1 MLSFKNF
8 LLGESLSYKD
18 DYVIEDSSILRYKNK
33 YNSNS
38 NKKYLQIATFKASGK
53 TFYCSLIQNRFY
65 LEPHFGV
72 FFEGKYEQL
81 KQAIENNDEK
91 TIKELMNSSFTMVK
105 AGEHERGTNNMV
117 EILSY
122 VFSIL
127 SDYVKEHPVSFIKI
141 RAEKKKLKV
150 YQKAVKEAIKKKL
163 IYYHIVTEE
172 EPSELRDKNGDQIDG
187 MVQMILKYNLA

>member
-81 KQAIENNDEK
+81 KQAIENNDEE

-187 MVQMILKYNLA
+187 VVQMILKYNLA

>member
-8 LLGESLSYKD
+8 LLGESLSYKN
-18 DYVIEDSSILRYKNK
+18 DYVIEDSSILKYKNK

-38 NKKYLQIATFKASGK
+38 NKKYLRIATFKASGK

-72 FFEGKYEQL
+72 FFEEKYEQL
-81 KQAIENNDEK
+81 KQAIKDNDEK

-105 AGEHERGTNNMV
+105 AGEHEKGTNNMI

-127 SDYVKEHPVSFIKI
+127 SDYVKEYPVSFIKI

-172 EPSELRDKNGDQIDG
+172 EPSELRDKNDDQIDG

>member
-1 MLSFKNF
+1 MLSFKSF
-8 LLGESLSYKD
+8 LLDESLSYKD
-18 DYVIEDSSILRYKNK
+18 DYVIEDNSILKYKNK
-33 YNSNS
+33 YNSSS
-38 NKKYLQIATFKASGK
+38 NKKYLRIATFKASGK

-81 KQAIENNDEK
+81 KQAIRDNDEK

-105 AGEHERGTNNMV
+105 AGEHERGTNNMI

-172 EPSELRDKNGDQIDG
+172 EPSELRDKSGDQIDG
-187 MVQMILKYNLA
+187 MVQMILKYNLT

>member
-1 MLSFKNF
+1 MLSFKSF
-8 LLGESLSYKD
+8 LLDESLSYKD
-18 DYVIEDSSILRYKNK
+18 DYVIEDNSILKYKNK
-33 YNSNS
+33 YSSSS
-38 NKKYLQIATFKASGK
+38 NKKYLRIATFKASGK

-72 FFEGKYEQL
+72 FFEGKHEQL
-81 KQAIENNDEK
+81 KQAIKDNDEK

-127 SDYVKEHPVSFIKI
+127 SDYVKEHPISFIKI

-163 IYYHIVTEE
+163 IHYHIVTEE

>member
-1 MLSFKNF
+1 MFSFKSF
-8 LLGESLSYKD
+8 LLGESLSYKN
-18 DYVIEDSSILRYKNK
+18 DYVIEDSSILKYKNK
-33 YNSNS
+33 YNTIS
-38 NKKYLQIATFKASGK
+38 NKKYLRIATFKVSGK
-53 TFYCSLIQNRFY
+53 TFYCSLIQSRYY

-81 KQAIENNDEK
+81 KQAIKNNDEK
-91 TIKELMNSSFTMVK
+91 LIKDLMNSSFTLVK

-141 RAEKKKLKV
+141 KAEKKKLKV
-150 YQKAVKEAIKKKL
+150 YQKVTKEAIKKKL
-163 IYYHIVTEE
+163 INYHIVTEE
-172 EPSELRDKNGDQIDG
+172 EPSELRDKNGDQVDG

>member
-8 LLGESLSYKD
+8 LLGESLTYKN
-18 DYVIEDSSILRYKNK
+18 DYVIEDSSILKYNNK
-33 YNSNS
+33 YNSSS
-38 NKKYLQIATFKASGK
+38 NKKYLQITTFKANRK

-81 KQAIENNDEK
+81 KQAIKDNDEE
-91 TIKELMNSSFTMVK
+91 TIKELMNSSFTMIK
-105 AGEHERGTNNMV
+105 AGEHEKGTNNMI

-141 RAEKKKLKV
+141 KAEKKKLKV
-150 YQKAVKEAIKKKL
+150 YQKATKEAIKKKL
-163 IYYHIVTEE
+163 ICYHIVTEE
-172 EPSELRDKNGDQIDG
+172 EPSELRDKNGDQIDWIF
-187 MVQMILKYNLA
+187 QIILKYNFA

>member
-38 NKKYLQIATFKASGK
+38 NKKYLRIATFKASGK

-81 KQAIENNDEK
+81 KQAIRDNDEK

-105 AGEHERGTNNMV
+105 AGEHERGTNNMI

-127 SDYVKEHPVSFIKI
+127 SDYVREHPVSFIKI

-172 EPSELRDKNGDQIDG
+172 EPSELRDKSGDQIGG
-187 MVQMILKYNLA
+187 MIQMILKYNLA

>member
-1 MLSFKNF
+1 MFSFKSF
-8 LLGESLSYKD
+8 LLGESLSYKN
-18 DYVIEDSSILRYKNK
+18 DYVIEDSSILKYKNK
-33 YNSNS
+33 YNTIS
-38 NKKYLQIATFKASGK
+38 NKKYLRIATFKVSGK
-53 TFYCSLIQNRFY
+53 TFYCSLIQSRYY

-81 KQAIENNDEK
+81 KQAIKNNDEK
-91 TIKELMNSSFTMVK
+91 LIKDLMNSSFTLVK

-141 RAEKKKLKV
+141 KAEKKKLKIKKKV
-150 YQKAVKEAIKKKL
+150 TKEAIKKKL
-163 IYYHIVTEE
+163 INYHIVTEE
-172 EPSELRDKNGDQIDG
+172 EPSELRDKNGDQVDG

>member
-8 LLGESLSYKD
+8 LLGESLSYKN
-18 DYVIEDSSILRYKNK
+18 DYVVEDSSILKYKNK
-33 YNSNS
+33 YNSS
-38 NKKYLQIATFKASGK
+38 SDKKYLRIATFRTSGK

-81 KQAIENNDEK
+81 KQAIKDNDEK
-91 TIKELMNSSFTMVK
+91 TLKELMNSSFTMVK
-105 AGEHERGTNNMV
+105 AGEHEKGTNNMV

-141 RAEKKKLKV
+141 RAEEKKLRV
-150 YQKAVKEAIKKKL
+150 YQKATKEAIKKKL
-163 IYYHIVTEE
+163 INYHIVTEE
-172 EPSELRDKNGDQIDG
+172 EPSELRDKNGDQIDA
-187 MVQMILKYNLA
+187 MVQMILTYNLA

>member
-1 MLSFKNF
+1 
-8 LLGESLSYKD
+8 
-18 DYVIEDSSILRYKNK
+18 
-33 YNSNS
+33 
-38 NKKYLQIATFKASGK
+38 
-53 TFYCSLIQNRFY
+53 
-65 LEPHFGV
+65 
-72 FFEGKYEQL
+72 
-81 KQAIENNDEK
+81 
-91 TIKELMNSSFTMVK
+91 
-105 AGEHERGTNNMV
+105 MV

-141 RAEKKKLKV
+141 KAEKKKLKV

>member
-1 MLSFKNF
+1 MLSFKSF

-18 DYVIEDSSILRYKNK
+18 DYVIEDSSILKYKNK
-33 YNSNS
+33 YNSSS
-38 NKKYLQIATFKASGK
+38 NKKYLRIATFKASGK

-81 KQAIENNDEK
+81 KQAIKDNDEES
-91 TIKELMNSSFTMVK
+91 IKELMNSSFTMVK

-127 SDYVKEHPVSFIKI
+127 SDYVKEHPISFIKI

-150 YQKAVKEAIKKKL
+150 YQKTVREAIKKKL

>member
-1 MLSFKNF
+1 MLFFKSF
-8 LLGESLSYKD
+8 LLGESLSYKN
-18 DYVIEDSSILRYKNK
+18 DYVIEDNSILKYKNK
-33 YNSNS
+33 YNSIS
-38 NKKYLQIATFKASGK
+38 DKKYLRIATFKSSGK

-81 KQAIENNDEK
+81 KQALQNNDEK

-105 AGEHERGTNNMV
+105 AGEHEIGTNNMV

-127 SDYVKEHPVSFIKI
+127 SDYVKERPFSFIKI
-141 RAEKKKLKV
+141 KADKKKLKV
-150 YQKAVKEAIKKKL
+150 YQKATKEAIKKKL
-163 IYYHIVTEE
+163 IRYHIVTEE
-172 EPSELRDKNGDQIDG
+172 EPSELRDKNGDEIEG
-187 MVQMILKYNLA
+187 MFQMILKYNFA

>member
-18 DYVIEDSSILRYKNK
+18 DYVIEDSSILKYKNK
-33 YNSNS
+33 YKSSS
-38 NKKYLQIATFKASGK
+38 NKKYLRIATFKASGK

-81 KQAIENNDEK
+81 KQAIKDNDEE

-105 AGEHERGTNNMV
+105 AGEHERGTNNMI

-127 SDYVKEHPVSFIKI
+127 SDYVREHPVSFIKI

>member
-1 MLSFKNF
+1 MFSLKSF
-8 LLGESLSYKD
+8 LLGESLSYKN
-18 DYVIEDSSILRYKNK
+18 DYVIEDNSILKYKNK

-38 NKKYLQIATFKASGK
+38 DKKYLRIATFKASGK

-81 KQAIENNDEK
+81 KQAIKNNDEK

-105 AGEHERGTNNMV
+105 AGEHERGTNNMM

-127 SDYVKEHPVSFIKI
+127 SDYVKERPLSFIKI
-141 RAEKKKLKV
+141 KAEKKKLKV
-150 YQKAVKEAIKKKL
+150 YQKATKEAIKKKL
-163 IYYHIVTEE
+163 ICYHIVTEE

-187 MVQMILKYNLA
+187 MFQMILKYNFA

>member
-8 LLGESLSYKD
+8 LLGESLSYKN
-18 DYVIEDSSILRYKNK
+18 DYVIEDSSILKYKNK

-38 NKKYLQIATFKASGK
+38 NKKYLRIATFKASGK

-72 FFEGKYEQL
+72 FFEEKYEQL
-81 KQAIENNDEK
+81 KQAIKDNDEK

-105 AGEHERGTNNMV
+105 AGEHEKGTNNMI

-141 RAEKKKLKV
+141 RAKKKKLKV

-172 EPSELRDKNGDQIDG
+172 EPSELRDKNDDQIDG

>member
-105 AGEHERGTNNMV
+105 AGEHERRTNNMV

-163 IYYHIVTEE
+163 IYYHIVAEE

>member
-8 LLGESLSYKD
+8 LLGESLSYKN
-18 DYVIEDSSILRYKNK
+18 DYVIENSSILKYKNK

-38 NKKYLQIATFKASGK
+38 NKKYLRIATFKASGK

-72 FFEGKYEQL
+72 FFEEKYEQL

-105 AGEHERGTNNMV
+105 AGEHGRGTNNMI

>member
-8 LLGESLSYKD
+8 LLGESLSYKN
-18 DYVIEDSSILRYKNK
+18 DYVIEDNSVLKYKNK
-33 YNSNS
+33 YNSS
-38 NKKYLQIATFKASGK
+38 SDKKYLRIATFKASRK

-81 KQAIENNDEK
+81 KQAIKDNDEK

-105 AGEHERGTNNMV
+105 AGEHERGTNNMI

-127 SDYVKEHPVSFIKI
+127 SDYVKEHPISFIKI

-163 IYYHIVTEE
+163 IYYHSVTEE

>member
-1 MLSFKNF
+1 MLSFKSF

-18 DYVIEDSSILRYKNK
+18 DYVIEDSSILKYKNK
-33 YNSNS
+33 YNSSS
-38 NKKYLQIATFKASGK
+38 NKKYLRIATFKASGK
-53 TFYCSLIQNRFY
+53 TFYCSLMQNRFY

-91 TIKELMNSSFTMVK
+91 TIRELMNSSFTMVK
-105 AGEHERGTNNMV
+105 AGEHERGTNNMM

-127 SDYVKEHPVSFIKI
+127 SDYVKDHPVSFIKI

-150 YQKAVKEAIKKKL
+150 YQKATKEAIKKKL
-163 IYYHIVTEE
+163 ILYHIVTEE
-172 EPSELRDKNGDQIDG
+172 EPSEMRDKNGDQMDG

>member
-8 LLGESLSYKD
+8 LLGESLSYKN
-18 DYVIEDSSILRYKNK
+18 DYVIEDSSILKYKNK
-33 YNSNS
+33 YNSSS
-38 NKKYLQIATFKASGK
+38 NKKYLRITTFKASGK

-81 KQAIENNDEK
+81 KQAIKDNDEE
-91 TIKELMNSSFTMVK
+91 TIKELMNSSFTKVK
-105 AGEHERGTNNMV
+105 VGEHERGINNMV

-163 IYYHIVTEE
+163 IHYHIVTEE
-172 EPSELRDKNGDQIDG
+172 EPSDLRDKNGDQIDG

>member
-8 LLGESLSYKD
+8 LLGESLSYKN
-18 DYVIEDSSILRYKNK
+18 DYVIEDSSILKYKNK

-38 NKKYLQIATFKASGK
+38 NKKYLRIATFKASGK

-72 FFEGKYEQL
+72 FFEEKYEQL
-81 KQAIENNDEK
+81 KQAIKDNDEK

-105 AGEHERGTNNMV
+105 AGEHEKGTNNMI

-150 YQKAVKEAIKKKL
+150 YQKVVKEAIKKKL

-172 EPSELRDKNGDQIDG
+172 EPSDLRDKNEDQIDG

>member
-18 DYVIEDSSILRYKNK
+18 DYVIEDSSILKYKNK
-33 YNSNS
+33 YNSSS
-38 NKKYLQIATFKASGK
+38 NKKYLRIATFKASGK

-81 KQAIENNDEK
+81 KQAIENNDEE

-105 AGEHERGTNNMV
+105 AGEHGRGTNNMI

-187 MVQMILKYNLA
+187 MDQMILKYNLA

>member
-1 MLSFKNF
+1 MRFISFLKNRA
-8 LLGESLSYKD
+8 L
-18 DYVIEDSSILRYKNK
+18 
-33 YNSNS
+33 
-38 NKKYLQIATFKASGK
+38 NKKYLQITTFKASGK

-81 KQAIENNDEK
+81 KQAIKDNDEK

-105 AGEHERGTNNMV
+105 AGEHEKGTNNMI

-172 EPSELRDKNGDQIDG
+172 EPSDLRDKNDDQIDG

>member
-1 MLSFKNF
+1 MLSFKSF
-8 LLGESLSYKD
+8 LLGESLSYEN
-18 DYVIEDSSILRYKNK
+18 DYVIEDSSILKYKNK
-33 YNSNS
+33 YNTISD
-38 NKKYLQIATFKASGK
+38 KKYLRIAIFKVSGK
-53 TFYCSLIQNRFY
+53 TFYCSLMQSRYY

-72 FFEGKYEQL
+72 FFEGKYEKL
-81 KQAIENNDEK
+81 KQAVKNNDEK

-141 RAEKKKLKV
+141 KAEKKKLKV
-150 YQKAVKEAIKKKL
+150 YQKVTKEAIKKKL
-163 IYYHIVTEE
+163 INYHIVTEE
-172 EPSELRDKNGDQIDG
+172 EPTELRDKNGDQVDG
-187 MVQMILKYNLA
+187 MVQMILKYNFA

>member
-8 LLGESLSYKD
+8 LLGESLTYKN
-18 DYVIEDSSILRYKNK
+18 DYVIEDSSILKYKNK
-33 YNSNS
+33 YNSSS
-38 NKKYLQIATFKASGK
+38 NKKYLRIATFKANGK

-65 LEPHFGV
+65 LEPHFGI

-81 KQAIENNDEK
+81 KQAIENNDEE

-122 VFSIL
+122 VFAIL

-150 YQKAVKEAIKKKL
+150 YQKVAKEAVKKKL
-163 IYYHIVTEE
+163 IHYHIVTEE
-172 EPSELRDKNGDQIDG
+172 EPSDLRDKNGDQIDG

>member
-1 MLSFKNF
+1 MFSLKSF
-8 LLGESLSYKD
+8 LLGESLSYKN
-18 DYVIEDSSILRYKNK
+18 DYVIEDNSILKYKNK
-33 YNSNS
+33 YNSNAD
-38 NKKYLQIATFKASGK
+38 KKYLRIATFKASGK

-81 KQAIENNDEK
+81 KQAIKNNDEK

-105 AGEHERGTNNMV
+105 AGEHERETNNMM

-127 SDYVKEHPVSFIKI
+127 SDYVKERPFSFIKI
-141 RAEKKKLKV
+141 KAEKKKLKV
-150 YQKAVKEAIKKKL
+150 YQKATKEAIKKKWL
-163 IYYHIVTEE
+163 CYHIVTEE

-187 MVQMILKYNLA
+187 MFQMILKYNFA

>member
-81 KQAIENNDEK
+81 KQAIRDNDEK

-105 AGEHERGTNNMV
+105 AGEHERGTNNMI

-127 SDYVKEHPVSFIKI
+127 SDYVKEQPVSFIKI

>member
-8 LLGESLSYKD
+8 LLGESITYKN
-18 DYVIEDSSILRYKNK
+18 DYVIEDCSILKYKNK
-33 YNSNS
+33 YNSSS
-38 NKKYLQIATFKASGK
+38 NKKYLRIATFKASGK

-81 KQAIENNDEK
+81 KQAIRDNDEE

-127 SDYVKEHPVSFIKI
+127 SDYVKEHPISFIKI

-172 EPSELRDKNGDQIDG
+172 APSELRDKNGDETDG
-187 MVQMILKYNLA
+187 MFQMILKYNFA